1 MVTPLDALKAKYMKD
16 PDIIPP
22 EGQNKEELAEALAQ
36 QQIRQRKNNDRAFE
50 LLTKAGS
57 NEVDSGSSGGAKEG
71 GDSAMYRLTEFVQK
85 PVEKTELERKMW
97 GEPTKK
103 HLKIMNRPLSVLK
116 KEDIADIKLDAP
128 PAPDSD
134 EQKTE
139 IKQIKDLRSLLDK
152 EAVRERVEKQDE
164 DLLFPFNRYLRENN
178 LEIDREKFM
187 AILKD
192 VNTIIFKFKYFFN
205 RPRPHQH
212 SDLEEIE
219 NVGGKSPA
227 YPSGHSTTGA
237 VIAELLAEQFPE
249 HAENLRVM
257 GTELGYNRIIAGLHH
272 PSDHLAGLALA
283 SQLIPLLVDVKI
295 TKSDQFMN
303 ELFKYMAHR
312 ENLLK
317 DMTQIGTQDI
327 LDGVRIDK
335 ESNPRVPR
343 KKGQPAKSKKHSDLY
358 TDEDPKGTIQG
369 LGFKDVKTAK
379 ASVSKIKKSGRK
391 HAHKIQAAV
400 AMEQRA
406 KAAGKSSEAAVY
418 RKYIDSMKEKT
429 KRLEKHSEED
439 HTVEHIAEEKPFN
452 MDDAKQSLENQLEQI
467 QNKLNTGDYQIEKF
481 LTKAV
486 DNFDS
491 KKEIKEYKSIQTYL
505 KNNIKEDAM
514 GTLEEFKRELDDYI
528 NGFEYQELSPNR
540 KEAVLRAIR
549 NNIEEEGLSFDPAA
563 KFRDIARV
571 AQRGPDALSALVNSA
586 SDRVDAKTVANQL
599 NEEKP
604 KSKYDE
610 NNLMYYVRSNVKREL
625 EEKQNTDK
633 AKHPL
638 QDQFNKLPAEAK
650 KAFKDNFSPDS
661 LATFGMVEWLKNWKP
676 KQTRSERSVINQSEQ
691 KQHKEMYDQLSEDPN
706 NLVSYLTFPSIA
718 NEIEKQK
725 KDLIDNGVLDRQTF
739 KYTDTDQD
747 YVYMH
752 PLQPLVNALT
762 EEDKKE
768 FIDKISQRK
777 AKFKYV
783 GLQKYISDEFVSNKY
798 ALIDPNLTG
807 AYNPDLDPPKVG
819 GDTINKYIRNSQHI
833 AVNNPL
839 NKPPEVLKD
848 PRKNEAVVIKN
859 KPFEYDTSSP
869 EEAKKRFEELNVDED
884 PYEDVNVS
892 PEEAKNNWDD
902 AFNVEIDKNNLND
915 DQIEKIENSEINFV
929 DIGNRFK
936 ITDAHLLDEKRIQ
949 DEINNLNTGVDPS
962 EKITAFINNGFDNV
976 EVKTNGDGNEINVG
990 LEDFKNQISKA
1001 SQKIQEELQNND
1013 DRELVKIADIT
1024 NLAVDLKDRSNR
1036 ADLSPEEIETY
1047 ENDKGKLAEL
1057 IADYFLEHDQLK
1069 LFEALETSEVVTNFD
1084 ALNSIATGD
1093 LNTINNAFPP
1103 IEADEPTNEETQ
1115 EIVEDNQEEESSNA
1129 EENESEV
1136 PEGSFTS
1143 ETFANVP
1150 ADRFTFGGG
1159 FIENSGLRHAFLG
1172 VKGAGD
1178 TMWGQW
1184 YAETKVINPDTK
1196 KTEFEWRPND
1206 GFYLIKR
1213 SQDQIDKLKKKFPDR
1228 GEPSPVKQMHSNR
1241 RYHLDFTADGM
1252 DEGFQFYYDRYNNGE
1267 VMDFESLM
1275 TAIENEE
1282 SRKIREEFKELQ
1294 RQDARK
1300 KFDSKN
1306 YEYNDAFHG
1315 TAIDILKDADGIFAD
1330 DLATLEKPFKKQG
1343 YTFNQNQALEA
1354 ETFNDK
1360 YDEIAQKLVPE
1371 WRVDDEV
1378 RKSQST
1384 PIDEDDLNNQIY
1396 VRKLRNELS
1405 LDKSNLNNPIDV
1417 FIASDLH
1424 FMNHPEASNFLTG
1437 TSTKLKVNTDGDIE
1451 IDANEAEKN
1460 NINTGDPVKEDIA
1473 EEAPVKEDAV
1483 EEDAVEET
1491 QAEDLDAV
1499 LNTHSEIVNNLYRMK
1514 HTPSVY
1520 SLDKFK
1526 NELKTKHKTVDELE
1540 KHLSEQISGSNKQ
1553 KYDKFVA
1560 SQQEEQSATGAEKPP
1575 VKTPPTAEETPSDQ
1589 PAAPVA
1595 SARQIAREITNQVNE
1610 MPTLFN
1616 RRQDGTVAANQIAN
1630 NQSMMNRYRV
1640 LRSMFAVQ
1648 GAHISEGGKSEFV
1661 DENGQPITRGQIE
1674 EEIKS
1679 IDPEVIS
1686 KVQKDLQ
1693 GINTHLPRSL
1703 QAKLVKEESRPD
1715 YFEESHLK
1723 DLQESRTNSAQQ
1735 EQVHNQRMG
1744 EIKKEGINHER
1755 FNSDLHKETQQLKE
1769 WTPALQE
1776 NFMAEMNEKYAGQEG
1791 GPTKSQL
1798 EKERI
1803 ERGLPPGD
1811 PKPRMV
1817 KDAKTG
1823 AVVQQGFYLW
1833 HAGTH
1838 SWVTPEYVKVHG
1850 EAAAGLP
1857 TGSAVDL
1864 TQLKDSVNLP
1874 AHILE
1879 GTTAQKQGLVGM
1891 LHDGEKGA
1899 SFDGKVSNLSMIPA
1913 MGTRDENNNITHT
1926 DNIHQFTNDAHAA
1939 HMNVMGHYA
1948 EQQVKGS
1955 IENKSTLTDTSRG
1968 VRAYQA
1974 AGTSALNRY
1983 SARFKAAGGFK
1994 GALARFASEVGSFA
2008 PGRSSS
2014 PEVSA
2019 KFSSPSFEEE

>member
-1 MVTPLDALKAKYMKD
+1 MVAPLDALKAKYMKD

-22 EGQNKEELAEALAQ
+22 EGQDKEELAEALAQ

-97 GEPTKK
+97 GDPTKK
-103 HLKIMNRPLSVLK
+103 HLKIMNRPLNVLK
-116 KEDIADIKLDAP
+116 KEDLANIKLDAP

-152 EAVRERVEKQDE
+152 EAVRERVDKQDE

-187 AILKD
+187 TILKD

-205 RPRPHQH
+205 RPRPHQY
-212 SDLEEIE
+212 SDIDEIE
-219 NVGGKSPA
+219 NVGGKSPS

-249 HAENLRVM
+249 HAENVRVM
-257 GTELGYNRIIAGLHH
+257 GTELGYNRIIAGLHY

-283 SQLIPLLVDVKI
+283 SQLIPLLVDIKI

-379 ASVSKIKKSGRK
+379 ASVSKIRKSGRK

-429 KRLEKHSEED
+429 KRLEKHTED
-439 HTVEHIAEEKPFN
+439 EHVQEHNASDNLYPKVSV
-452 MDDAKQSLENQLEQI
+452 DKSKKSLLDQIEQI
-467 QNKLNTGDYQIEKF
+467 QSKITTGDYKIEKF

-486 DNFDS
+486 ENIEPDERKLYNTVVKKVDGYFEIDDNEKD
-491 KKEIKEYKSIQTYL
+491 
-505 KNNIKEDAM
+505 
-514 GTLEEFKRELDDYI
+514 EFKSQLEDYVNGYKFQDLTTTKRKKVLEQIQRYLDQEGFPKDPTEL
-528 NGFEYQELSPNR
+528 FEGYQELIVRDEDRLNAVVGGRLSGIDEQR
-540 KEAVLRAIR
+540 KK
-549 NNIEEEGLSFDPAA
+549 EGTS
-563 KFRDIARV
+563 
-571 AQRGPDALSALVNSA
+571 
-586 SDRVDAKTVANQL
+586 
-599 NEEKP
+599 EEKS

-610 NNLMYYVRSNVKREL
+610 NDLMYYVRSNVKREL
-625 EEKQNTDK
+625 EEKQNKDK
-633 AKHPL
+633 ARHPA
-638 QDQFNKLPAEAK
+638 QGQFNKLTDEGK
-650 KAFKDNFSPDS
+650 QEFKNNFSPDS
-661 LATFGMVEWLKNWKP
+661 LATFGMVDWIKNWRP
-676 KQTRSERSVINQSEQ
+676 NRTRTEERIIEVSEN
-691 KQHKEMYDQLSEDPN
+691 KQHRSMYDRLSTDPN
-706 NLVSYLTFPSIA
+706 NLVAYLSFGSVS
-718 NEIEKQK
+718 NEIEKQR
-725 KDLIDNGVLDRQTF
+725 KDLLDKNVLDRTDPN
-739 KYTDTDQD
+739 KYATTGDE
-747 YVYMH
+747 YNYMH
-752 PLQPLVNALT
+752 PLQALVDSLNDN
-762 EEDKKE
+762 DKADLLGKLQNSLEQRTAPSGAVAKLRAAELENFIKDE
-768 FIDKISQRK
+768 FITEKYTSQDSDIAIGVINTKNINQAISNSR
-777 AKFKYV
+777 
-783 GLQKYISDEFVSNKY
+783 YIASS
-798 ALIDPNLTG
+798 
-807 AYNPDLDPPKVG
+807 
-819 GDTINKYIRNSQHI
+819 
-833 AVNNPL
+833 NPL
-839 NKPPEVLKD
+839 RTEIKKDLAGGEGVDPEIASEAWGNLQGNITLPKD
-848 PRKNEAVVIKN
+848 
-859 KPFEYDTSSP
+859 D
-869 EEAKKRFEELNVDED
+869 
-884 PYEDVNVS
+884 
-892 PEEAKNNWDD
+892 
-902 AFNVEIDKNNLND
+902 LND
-915 DQIEKIENSEINFV
+915 DQAEEFKNSEFNFTETANEF
-929 DIGNRFK
+929 ILRG
-936 ITDAHLLDEKRIQ
+936 AHNFTPELIQ
-949 DEINNLNTGVDPS
+949 SELTRVNDLNPS
-962 EKITAFINNGFDNV
+962 EQITAFIENGNN
-976 EVKTNGDGNEINVG
+976 TAEINVNG
-990 LEDFKNQISKA
+990 DTNEVVVALNDFKKQVNNTTKEI
-1001 SQKIQEELQNND
+1001 EETLQNNN
-1013 DRELVKIADIT
+1013 DRQDTKITDIK
-1024 NLAVDLKDRSNR
+1024 NLMLDLQDRSYR
-1036 ADLSPEEIETY
+1036 ANLSPEEIESY
-1047 ENDKGKLAEL
+1047 EDDKTKLIDL
-1057 IADYFLEHDQLK
+1057 TQDYFAEHDQFK
-1069 LFEALETSEVVTNFD
+1069 LFQALEDTDLIQNFD
-1084 ALNSIATGD
+1084 VLNSIQSGD
-1093 LNTINNAFPP
+1093 PDVLDNVFPP
-1103 IEADEPTNEETQ
+1103 IEADEPTNDEAE
-1115 EIVEDNQEEESSNA
+1115 EIVEDIQEEESGNA
-1129 EENESEV
+1129 EENKSEV

-1159 FIENSGLRHAFLG
+1159 FIENSDLRHVFLG

-1184 YAETKVINPDTK
+1184 YAETKVTNPETK
-1196 KTEFEWRPND
+1196 ETTFEFRPND
-1206 GFYLIKR
+1206 GFYLINR
-1213 SQDQIDKLKKKFPDR
+1213 SQEKIDELKKKFPER

-1252 DEGFQFYYDRYNNGE
+1252 NEGYQFYYDKYNNGE
-1267 VMDFESLM
+1267 VMDYYDLIDAIKAGPNEDEDIEELRALQERDQKQKFES
-1275 TAIENEE
+1275 E
-1282 SRKIREEFKELQ
+1282 
-1294 RQDARK
+1294 
-1300 KFDSKN
+1300 N

-1315 TAIDILKDADGIFAD
+1315 TAISILKDADGIFAD

-1354 ETFNDK
+1354 ETFNNK

-1378 RKSQST
+1378 RKSEST
-1384 PIDEDDLNNQIY
+1384 PINEEELNNEIY

-1405 LDKSNLNNPIDV
+1405 LDKSNLNNPIDT

-1437 TSTKLKVNTDGDIE
+1437 TSTKLKVNTDGNVE
-1451 IDANEAEKN
+1451 IDADEAEDS
-1460 NINTGDPVKEDIA
+1460 NISTENVEEPKAEEDSVEEDSV
-1473 EEAPVKEDAV
+1473 EEAPV
-1483 EEDAVEET
+1483 EET
-1491 QAEDLDAV
+1491 SAENLDAV
-1499 LNTHSEIVNNLYRMK
+1499 LDTHSEIVNNLYGMK

-1560 SQQEEQSATGAEKPP
+1560 SQQEKQPATGAGQPP

-1595 SARQIAREITNQVNE
+1595 SADQIAREITNQVNE

-1616 RRQDGTVAANQIAN
+1616 RRQDGTVAVNQIAN

-1661 DENGQPITRGQIE
+1661 DKNGQPITRKQIE
-1674 EEIKS
+1674 EEIQN

-1715 YFEESHLK
+1715 YFEESHLQ

-1776 NFMAEMNEKYAGQEG
+1776 NFIAEMNQKYAGQEG

-1803 ERGLPPGD
+1803 EKGLPPGD
-1811 PKPRMV
+1811 PRPRMV

-1838 SWVTPEYVKVHG
+1838 SWVTPEYIKVHG

-1874 AHILE
+1874 AHVLE
-1879 GTTAQKQGLVGM
+1879 GTTAQKQGLIGM
-1891 LHDGEKGA
+1891 LHDGKNGA
-1899 SFDGKVSNLSMIPA
+1899 SFDGEVSNLSMTPA

-1939 HMNVMGHYA
+1939 HMNVLGHYA

-1974 AGTSALNRY
+1974 SGTSALNRY

>member
-1 MVTPLDALKAKYMKD
+1 MVTPLDALKSKYMKD

-22 EGQNKEELAEALAQ
+22 EGQDKEELAEALAQ

-97 GEPTKK
+97 GDPKK
-103 HLKIMNRPLSVLK
+103 RHLKIMNRPFSVLK

-134 EQKTE
+134 EEKTE

-152 EAVRERVEKQDE
+152 EAVRERIEKQDE
-164 DLLFPFNRYLRENN
+164 DILFPFNRYLRENN

-187 AILKD
+187 TILKD
-192 VNTIIFKFKYFFN
+192 VNTIIFKFKFFFN

-212 SDLEEIE
+212 SDLDEIE

-295 TKSDQFMN
+295 TKSDEFMN

-312 ENLLK
+312 ENLIK

-327 LDGVRIDK
+327 LDGVRINKDD
-335 ESNPRVPR
+335 NPRVPR

-429 KRLEKHSEED
+429 KRLEKHSEEH
-439 HTVEHIAEEKPFN
+439 HTVEHTAEEKPFS
-452 MDDAKQSLENQLEQI
+452 MEDAQQSLEDQLEQI

-491 KKEIKEYKSIQTYL
+491 KKEIKEYKGIQTYL

-514 GTLEEFKRELDDYI
+514 GTLDEFKRELDDYI

-586 SDRVDAKTVANQL
+586 SERVDAKTEANQP

-610 NNLMYYVRSNVKREL
+610 NDLMYYVRSNVKREL
-625 EEKQNTDK
+625 EEKENKDK
-633 AKHPL
+633 VEHPL
-638 QDQFNKLPAEAK
+638 QEQFNKLPAEAK

-676 KQTRSERSVINQSEQ
+676 KQTRSERDVTDASEQ
-691 KQHKEMYDQLSEDPN
+691 KQHRAMYDRLSEDPN

-739 KYTDTDQD
+739 KYTDSDQD
-747 YVYMH
+747 YTYMH

-762 EEDKKE
+762 QEDKKE
-768 FIDKISQRK
+768 FIDKISQRQP
-777 AKFKYV
+777 KFKYA
-783 GLQKYISDEFVSNKY
+783 GLQDYISDEFVKGKY

-807 AYNPDLDPPKVG
+807 VLNPELDPPKVG

-848 PRKNEAVVIKN
+848 PRKNQAVVQRVAA
-859 KPFEYDTSSP
+859 EYGDVSP
-869 EEAKKRFEELNVDED
+869 EDAKERFEELNVSED
-884 PYEDVNVS
+884 PYKDVNVS
-892 PEEAKNNWDD
+892 PEEAENNWDD

-929 DIGNRFK
+929 DLGNKFK
-936 ITDAHLLDEKRIQ
+936 ITDAHLLDKKRIQ
-949 DEINNLNTGVDPS
+949 DEINNLNTGVDAS
-962 EKITAFINNGFDNV
+962 EKITAFINNGFDTV
-976 EVKTNGDGNEINVG
+976 EVKTNGDGDEISVG
-990 LEDFKNQISKA
+990 LEDFKNQVSKA
-1001 SQKIQEELQNND
+1001 SEKIKEELQNNN
-1013 DRELVKIADIT
+1013 DREETKITDIK
-1024 NLAVDLKDRSNR
+1024 NLMLDLQDRSVR
-1036 ADLSPEEIETY
+1036 ADLSPEEIESY
-1047 ENDKGKLAEL
+1047 EDDKTKLIDL
-1057 IADYFLEHDQLK
+1057 TQDYFAEHDQFK
-1069 LFEALETSEVVTNFD
+1069 LFQALEDTDLIQNFD
-1084 ALNSIATGD
+1084 VLNSIQSGD
-1093 LNTINNAFPP
+1093 PDVLDNVFPP
-1103 IEADEPTNEETQ
+1103 IQPDEPTNEEAQ
-1115 EIVEDNQEEESSNA
+1115 EIVEENKEEESSNA
-1129 EENESEV
+1129 TENESEV

-1159 FIENSGLRHAFLG
+1159 FIENSGRRHAFLG

-1184 YAETKVINPDTK
+1184 YAETKVTNPKTK
-1196 KTEFEWRPND
+1196 ETALEFRPND

-1213 SQDQIDKLKKKFPDR
+1213 SQDQIDRIKKADPDKKV
-1228 GEPSPVKQMHSNR
+1228 SPVKQMHSNR

-1252 DEGFQFYYDRYNNGE
+1252 DEGFQFYYDRYNNGD

-1282 SRKIREEFKELQ
+1282 DRKVREEFKELQ
-1294 RQDARK
+1294 QQDAKK

-1330 DLATLEKPFKKQG
+1330 DLATLEQPFEKQG
-1343 YTFNQNQALEA
+1343 FTFYNDQALEA
-1354 ETFNDK
+1354 ETFNNK
-1360 YDEIAQKLVPE
+1360 YDEIAQELVPE

-1384 PIDEDDLNNQIY
+1384 PIDEDELNNEIY

-1405 LDKSNLNNPIDV
+1405 LDKSNLNNPIDT

-1437 TSTKLKVNTDGDIE
+1437 TSTKLKVNTDGNIE
-1451 IDANEAEKN
+1451 IDTEEAEDN
-1460 NINTGDPVKEDIA
+1460 NISTEETPVEETPVEETPV
-1473 EEAPVKEDAV
+1473 EEAPV
-1483 EEDAVEET
+1483 EET
-1491 QAEDLDAV
+1491 EAENLDAV
-1499 LNTHSEIVNNLYRMK
+1499 LDTHSEIVNNLYAMK

-1560 SQQEEQSATGAEKPP
+1560 SQQEEQPATGEGEPP
-1575 VKTPPTAEETPSDQ
+1575 VETPPTAEETPPEQ
-1589 PAAPVA
+1589 PQAPVA
-1595 SARQIAREITNQVNE
+1595 SADQIAREITNQVNE

-1616 RRQDGTVAANQIAN
+1616 MRQDRTVAANQIAN

-1661 DENGQPITRGQIE
+1661 DKNGQPITRKQIE
-1674 EEIKS
+1674 DEIRN

-1686 KVQKDLQ
+1686 KVQKDLL
-1693 GINTHLPRSL
+1693 GINTHLPKSL

-1769 WTPALQE
+1769 WTPTQQE

-1791 GPTKSQL
+1791 GATKSQL

-1803 ERGLPPGD
+1803 EKGLPPGD

-1879 GTTAQKQGLVGM
+1879 GTTAQKQGLIGM

-1939 HMNVMGHYA
+1939 HMNVTGHYA

-1974 AGTSALNRY
+1974 TGTSALNRY

-2008 PGRSSS
+2008 PGKSSS

>member
-1 MVTPLDALKAKYMKD
+1 MVTPLESLKEKYMKD
-16 PDIIPP
+16 PEIIP
-22 EGQNKEELAEALAQ
+22 EKGQSKEDLAEALAQ

-57 NEVDSGSSGGAKEG
+57 GEVDSGSSGGAKEG
-71 GDSAMYRLTEFVQK
+71 GDSAMYRLTEFVNK
-85 PVEKTELERKMW
+85 PIEKTELDRKMW
-97 GEPTKK
+97 GEPKKK
-103 HLKIMNRPLSVLK
+103 HLAIMNRPLAVLNK
-116 KEDIADIKLDAP
+116 DDIADIKLDAP
-128 PAPDSD
+128 PASDS
-134 EQKTE
+134 EETKTE
-139 IKQIKDLRSLLDK
+139 IKQIKDLRSMLDE
-152 EAVRERVEKQDE
+152 EAIRERIDKQDE
-164 DLLFPFNRYLRENN
+164 DILFPFNLYLRKND

-187 AILKD
+187 SILKD
-192 VNTIIFKFKYFFN
+192 VNTIIFKFKFFFN

-212 SDLEEIE
+212 SDIDEIE

-237 VIAELLAEQFPE
+237 VISELLAEQFPE
-249 HAENLRVM
+249 HAENFRVM

-272 PSDHLAGLALA
+272 PSDHVAGLALA
-283 SQLIPLLVDVKI
+283 AQLIPLLVDVKI
-295 TKSDQFMN
+295 TKSDEFMN

-312 ENLLK
+312 ENLIK

-327 LDGVRIDK
+327 LDGVRINKDD
-335 ESNPRVPR
+335 NPRVPR

-429 KRLEKHSEED
+429 KRLEKHSEEH
-439 HTVEHIAEEKPFN
+439 HTVEHTAEEKPFS
-452 MDDAKQSLENQLEQI
+452 MDDAQQSLEDQLEQI

-486 DNFDS
+486 ENIDPDERKLYNKVVKKVDGLENIVDNEKD
-491 KKEIKEYKSIQTYL
+491 
-505 KNNIKEDAM
+505 
-514 GTLEEFKRELDDYI
+514 EFKNQLEDYLNDIGFQGLTTSKRKRVLEQIQRHLDQE
-528 NGFEYQELSPNR
+528 GFPNEPKKLFEEYQDAVVESEDKLSNLVR
-540 KEAVLRAIR
+540 DASKVAEAKKDKEAQP
-549 NNIEEEGLSFDPAA
+549 E
-563 KFRDIARV
+563 
-571 AQRGPDALSALVNSA
+571 
-586 SDRVDAKTVANQL
+586 
-599 NEEKP
+599 
-604 KSKYDE
+604 SKYDE
-610 NNLMYYVRSNVKREL
+610 NDLMYYVRSNVKREL

-633 AKHPL
+633 AEHPSQEL
-638 QDQFNKLPAEAK
+638 FDNLSAAGKQD
-650 KAFKDNFSPDS
+650 FKNNFGPDS
-661 LATFGMVEWLKNWKP
+661 LATFGMNQWIKNWRP
-676 KQTRSERSVINQSEQ
+676 KQTESERDVTDSSEQ
-691 KQHKEMYDQLSEDPN
+691 KQHRAMYDRSSTNPN
-706 NLVSYLTFPSIA
+706 NLISYLTYGSVS

-725 KDLIDNGVLDRQTF
+725 KDLLDNNILDRKDPN
-739 KYTDTDQD
+739 KYATTGDD
-747 YVYMH
+747 YNYMH
-752 PLQPLVNALT
+752 PLQALVDSLGD
-762 EEDKKE
+762 EDKSDLIGKLQNNLQSRTVGE
-768 FIDKISQRK
+768 TT
-777 AKFKYV
+777 AKFKASE
-783 GLQKYISDEFVSNKY
+783 LENFIKDEFLKNKY
-798 ALIDPNLTG
+798 RSQDPEIEIGIIDT
-807 AYNPDLDPPKVG
+807 K
-819 GDTINKYIRNSQHI
+819 TINRAITNSRYIASS
-833 AVNNPL
+833 NPL
-839 NKPPEVLKD
+839 
-848 PRKNEAVVIKN
+848 R
-859 KPFEYDTSSP
+859 
-869 EEAKKRFEELNVDED
+869 EEIQQDFAGGEGVDED
-884 PYEDVNVS
+884 TLNEAWNNIKGDIKVS
-892 PEEAKNNWDD
+892 KDD
-902 AFNVEIDKNNLND
+902 LND
-915 DQIEKIENSEINFV
+915 DQAEEFKNSQFNFTETE
-929 DIGNRFK
+929 DEFILRQ
-936 ITDAHLLDEKRIQ
+936 AHNFTPDLIQ
-949 DEINNLNTGVDPS
+949 SELTKVNDLNPS
-962 EKITAFINNGFDNV
+962 EQITAFIENGNN
-976 EVKTNGDGNEINVG
+976 TAEINVNG
-990 LEDFKNQISKA
+990 DTNEVVVALDDFKKQVNNTTKEI
-1001 SQKIQEELQNND
+1001 EETLQNNN
-1013 DRELVKIADIT
+1013 DREETKITDIK
-1024 NLAVDLKDRSNR
+1024 NLMLDLQDRSVR
-1036 ADLSPEEIETY
+1036 ADLSSEEIESY
-1047 ENDKGKLAEL
+1047 EDDKNKLISL
-1057 IADYFLEHDQLK
+1057 TQDYFAEHDQFK
-1069 LFEALETSEVVTNFD
+1069 LFQALEDTDLTPNFEV
-1084 ALNSIATGD
+1084 LNSIQEAD
-1093 LNTINNAFPP
+1093 LDVLDNVFPP
-1103 IEADEPTNEETQ
+1103 IQPDEPTTEEAQ
-1115 EIVEDNQEEESSNA
+1115 EIVEGNKEEESINA
-1129 EENESEV
+1129 EENKSEV

-1143 ETFANVP
+1143 ETFADVP

-1159 FIENSGLRHAFLG
+1159 FIENSGRRHAFLG

-1184 YAETKVINPDTK
+1184 YAESKVTNPETK
-1196 KTEFEWRPND
+1196 KTTLEFRPND

-1213 SQDQIDKLKKKFPDR
+1213 SPDQIDKAKKRDPDK
-1228 GEPSPVKQMHSNR
+1228 EPSPVKQMHSNR

-1252 DEGFQFYYDRYNNGE
+1252 DEGYQVYYDKYNNGE
-1267 VMDFESLM
+1267 VMDYYDLIDAIKADPNEDIEELRDLQERDQKQKFES
-1275 TAIENEE
+1275 E
-1282 SRKIREEFKELQ
+1282 
-1294 RQDARK
+1294 
-1300 KFDSKN
+1300 N

-1315 TAIDILKDADGIFAD
+1315 TAISILKDADGIFAD
-1330 DLATLEKPFKKQG
+1330 DLATLEQPFEKQG
-1343 YTFNQNQALEA
+1343 FTFYNDQALEA
-1354 ETFNDK
+1354 ATFNNK

-1384 PIDEDDLNNQIY
+1384 PINEEELNNEIY

-1405 LDKSNLNNPIDV
+1405 LDKSNLNNPIDT

-1451 IDANEAEKN
+1451 IDANEAEEN
-1460 NINTGDPVKEDIA
+1460 NINIEDVENVVEEDPVEKPKAEEAQA
-1473 EEAPVKEDAV
+1473 EEAP
-1483 EEDAVEET
+1483 
-1491 QAEDLDAV
+1491 AENLDAV
-1499 LNTHSEIVNNLYRMK
+1499 LDTHSEIVNNLYRMK
-1514 HTPSVY
+1514 YNPDVY

-1526 NELKTKHKTVDELE
+1526 NKLKAKHKTVDDLE
-1540 KHLSEQISGSNKQ
+1540 EHLSDQTGGTNKV
-1553 KYDKFVA
+1553 KYDKFVS
-1560 SQQEEQSATGAEKPP
+1560 SQQDEQPATGAGQPP
-1575 VKTPPTAEETPSDQ
+1575 VQTPPTAEETPPEQ
-1589 PAAPVA
+1589 PQAPVA
-1595 SARQIAREITNQVNE
+1595 SADQIAREITNQVNE

-1616 RRQDGTVAANQIAN
+1616 MRQDRTVAANQIAN
-1630 NQSMMNRYRV
+1630 NEAMMNRYRV

-1661 DENGQPITRGQIE
+1661 DKNGQPITRKQIE
-1674 EEIKS
+1674 DEIRN

-1686 KVQKDLQ
+1686 KVQKDLL
-1693 GINTHLPRSL
+1693 GINTHLPKSL

-1769 WTPALQE
+1769 WTPTQQE
-1776 NFMAEMNEKYAGQEG
+1776 SFMAEMNEKYAGQEG

-1803 ERGLPPGD
+1803 EKGLPPGD
-1811 PKPRMV
+1811 PRPRMV

-1864 TQLKDSVNLP
+1864 TQLKDSVGLP
-1874 AHILE
+1874 AHVLE
-1879 GTTAQKQGLVGM
+1879 GTTAEKQGLVGM
-1891 LHDGEKGA
+1891 LHDGENGA
-1899 SFDGKVSNLSMIPA
+1899 SFGGEVSNLSMTPA

-1939 HMNVMGHYA
+1939 HMNVLGHYA

-1974 AGTSALNRY
+1974 TGTSALNRY

-1994 GALARFASEVGSFA
+1994 GALARFASEVGSA
-2008 PGRSSS
+2008 VPGRPST
-2014 PEVSA
+2014 PEGSA
-2019 KFSSPSFEEE
+2019 KFSAPSFEEE

>member
-429 KRLEKHSEED
+429 KRLEKHTED
-439 HTVEHIAEEKPFN
+439 EHVQEHNASDNFYPKVN
-452 MDDAKQSLENQLEQI
+452 VDKSKKSLLDQIEQI
-467 QNKLNTGDYQIEKF
+467 QSKITTGDYKIEKF

-486 DNFDS
+486 ENIEPDEKKLYNKVVKKVDGYFEIDDNEKDEFKNQLEDYLNGYEFQDLTTTKRKRVLEQIQRHLDQEGFPNEPKKLFEEYQDAVVQDEDRLS
-491 KKEIKEYKSIQTYL
+491 AVVGGRLSGIDKKRKKEDT
-505 KNNIKEDAM
+505 
-514 GTLEEFKRELDDYI
+514 
-528 NGFEYQELSPNR
+528 P
-540 KEAVLRAIR
+540 
-549 NNIEEEGLSFDPAA
+549 
-563 KFRDIARV
+563 
-571 AQRGPDALSALVNSA
+571 
-586 SDRVDAKTVANQL
+586 
-599 NEEKP
+599 EEKP

-610 NNLMYYVRSNVKREL
+610 NDLMYYVRSNVKREL
-625 EEKQNTDK
+625 EEKENKDK
-633 AKHPL
+633 VKHPA
-638 QDQFNKLPAEAK
+638 QEQFDNLSAEGK
-650 KAFKDNFSPDS
+650 QEFKNTFSADS
-661 LATFGMVEWLKNWKP
+661 LTTFGMVDWIKNWKP
-676 KQTRSERSVINQSEQ
+676 KQTRSERDVTDASEQ
-691 KQHKEMYDQLSEDPN
+691 KQHRAMYDRLSEDPN
-706 NLVSYLTFPSIA
+706 NLVSYLTYGSVS

-725 KDLIDNGVLDRQTF
+725 KDLLDKDVLDRTDPN
-739 KYTDTDQD
+739 KYATTGDD
-747 YVYMH
+747 YNYMH
-752 PLQPLVNALT
+752 PLQALVDSLNDN
-762 EEDKKE
+762 DKADLIGKLQNNLQSRTVG
-768 FIDKISQRK
+768 DTV
-777 AKFKYV
+777 AKFKASE
-783 GLQKYISDEFVSNKY
+783 LENFIKDEFVKNKY
-798 ALIDPNLTG
+798 RSQDPDIEIGTIDTKTINRAISNSRYIASSNPLREEIKADLAGGEGVDDDTLSEAWNNINADVKVPKDGLNSEQLEEFKNSEFNFTETEDEIILRQ
-807 AYNPDLDPPKVG
+807 AHNFTPDLIQSELTKINDLNPSEQIKAFIENGNDTAEINVN
-819 GDTINKYIRNSQHI
+819 GDTNEVVVALDDFKKQ
-833 AVNNPL
+833 VNNTT
-839 NKPPEVLKD
+839 KEIEEVLQNNND
-848 PRKNEAVVIKN
+848 RE
-859 KPFEYDTSSP
+859 DT
-869 EEAKKRFEELNVDED
+869 
-884 PYEDVNVS
+884 
-892 PEEAKNNWDD
+892 
-902 AFNVEIDKNNLND
+902 
-915 DQIEKIENSEINFV
+915 
-929 DIGNRFK
+929 K
-936 ITDAHLLDEKRIQ
+936 ITDIK
-949 DEINNLNTGVDPS
+949 NLMID
-962 EKITAFINNGFDNV
+962 
-976 EVKTNGDGNEINVG
+976 
-990 LEDFKNQISKA
+990 LED
-1001 SQKIQEELQNND
+1001 
-1013 DRELVKIADIT
+1013 
-1024 NLAVDLKDRSNR
+1024 RSAR
-1036 ADLSPEEIETY
+1036 ADLSPEEIESY
-1047 ENDKGKLAEL
+1047 EDDKIKLYEL
-1057 IADYFLEHDQLK
+1057 TQEYFREHDQLK
-1069 LFEALETSEVVTNFD
+1069 LFQALEDTELIPNFD
-1084 ALNSIATGD
+1084 VLNSIQSGD
-1093 LNTINNAFPP
+1093 IDVLDNVFPP
-1103 IEADEPTNEETQ
+1103 IEADEPTTDEAQ
-1115 EIVEDNQEEESSNA
+1115 EIVEGNKEEESINA
-1129 EENESEV
+1129 EENQSEV

-1159 FIENSGLRHAFLG
+1159 FIENSGRRHAFLG

-1184 YAETKVINPDTK
+1184 YAETKVTNPETK
-1196 KTEFEWRPND
+1196 KSALEWRPND

-1213 SQDQIDKLKKKFPDR
+1213 SQDQIDKAKKRDPEK
-1228 GEPSPVKQMHSNR
+1228 EPSPVKQMHSNR

-1267 VMDFESLM
+1267 IMDFESLM
-1275 TAIENEE
+1275 TAIKNEE
-1282 SRKIREEFKELQ
+1282 DESVREEFKELQ
-1294 RQDARK
+1294 RQDAKK

-1330 DLATLEKPFKKQG
+1330 DLATLEQPFEKQG
-1343 YTFNQNQALEA
+1343 FTFYNDQALEA
-1354 ETFNDK
+1354 ETFNNK

-1384 PIDEDDLNNQIY
+1384 PIDEEELNNEIY

-1451 IDANEAEKN
+1451 IDADEAKEN
-1460 NINTGDPVKEDIA
+1460 NINTGDPV
-1473 EEAPVKEDAV
+1473 EEVPV
-1483 EEDAVEET
+1483 EEVPVEEVPVEET

-1499 LNTHSEIVNNLYRMK
+1499 LDTHSEIVNNLYRMK

-1560 SQQEEQSATGAEKPP
+1560 SQQEEQSATGAGQPP

-1595 SARQIAREITNQVNE
+1595 SASQIAREITNQVNE

-1661 DENGQPITRGQIE
+1661 DENGQPITRKQIE
-1674 EEIKS
+1674 DEIRN

>member
-152 EAVRERVEKQDE
+152 EAVRERVDKQDE

-187 AILKD
+187 SILKD

-379 ASVSKIKKSGRK
+379 ASVSKIRKSGRK

-429 KRLEKHSEED
+429 KRLEKHTED
-439 HTVEHIAEEKPFN
+439 EHVQEHNASDNFYPKVSV
-452 MDDAKQSLENQLEQI
+452 DKSKKSLLDQIEQI
-467 QNKLNTGDYQIEKF
+467 QSKITTGDYKIEKF

-486 DNFDS
+486 ENIEPDEKKLYNKVVKKVDGYFEINDNEKDRFKSQLEDYVNGYGFQDLTTTKRKRVLEQIQRYLDQEGFPNDPEELFEDYQKLVVQDEDRLS
-491 KKEIKEYKSIQTYL
+491 AVVGGRLSAIDEKRKKEDTPK
-505 KNNIKEDAM
+505 
-514 GTLEEFKRELDDYI
+514 
-528 NGFEYQELSPNR
+528 
-540 KEAVLRAIR
+540 
-549 NNIEEEGLSFDPAA
+549 
-563 KFRDIARV
+563 
-571 AQRGPDALSALVNSA
+571 
-586 SDRVDAKTVANQL
+586 
-599 NEEKP
+599 EKP
-604 KSKYDE
+604 ESKYDE
-610 NNLMYYVRSNVKREL
+610 NDLMYYVRSNVKREL
-625 EEKQNTDK
+625 EEKENKDK
-633 AKHPL
+633 VEHPA
-638 QDQFNKLPAEAK
+638 QKQFNNLSAEGK
-650 KAFKDNFSPDS
+650 QEFKNTFSADS
-661 LATFGMVEWLKNWKP
+661 LGTFGMVDWIKNWRP
-676 KQTRSERSVINQSEQ
+676 KQTRSERDVTDASEQ
-691 KQHKEMYDQLSEDPN
+691 KQHRAMYDRLSEDPN

-848 PRKNEAVVIKN
+848 PRKNEAVVQRVAA
-859 KPFEYDTSSP
+859 EYEDVSP
-869 EEAKKRFEELNVDED
+869 EEAKERFEQLNVRED
-884 PYEDVNVS
+884 PYKDVNVS
-892 PEEAKNNWDD
+892 PEEAENNWDD

-915 DQIEKIENSEINFV
+915 DQIKKIENSEINFV

-936 ITDAHLLDEKRIQ
+936 ITDAHLLDDKRIQ
-949 DEINNLNTGVDPS
+949 DEINNLNTGVDAS

-976 EVKTNGDGNEINVG
+976 EVKTNGDGNEISVG

-1001 SQKIQEELQNND
+1001 SQKIQEKLQNNN
-1013 DRELVKIADIT
+1013 DREEVKIADIS
-1024 NLAVDLKDRSNR
+1024 NLAVDLQDRSNR
-1036 ADLSPEEIETY
+1036 TDLSPEEIETY
-1047 ENDKGKLAEL
+1047 EDDKIKLFEL
-1057 IADYFLEHDQLK
+1057 TQEYFREHDQLK
-1069 LFEALETSEVVTNFD
+1069 LFEALETSDIVTNFD
-1084 ALNSIATGD
+1084 ALNSIATGN
-1093 LNTINNAFPP
+1093 LNALNNAFPP
-1103 IEADEPTNEETQ
+1103 IEADNPTNEEA
-1115 EIVEDNQEEESSNA
+1115 ENIIEDNKEEESSNA
-1129 EENESEV
+1129 AENESEV

-1159 FIENSGLRHAFLG
+1159 FIENSGLRHVFLG

-1184 YAETKVINPDTK
+1184 YAETKVINPETK
-1196 KTEFEWRPND
+1196 ETTFEFRPND

-1213 SQDQIDKLKKKFPDR
+1213 SQEKIDELKKKFPDR
-1228 GEPSPVKQMHSNR
+1228 GEPSPIKQMHSNR

-1252 DEGFQFYYDRYNNGE
+1252 DEGFQFYYDRYNNGD

-1275 TAIENEE
+1275 TAIKNEE
-1282 SRKIREEFKELQ
+1282 DRKVREDFKELQ
-1294 RQDARK
+1294 RQDRK
-1300 KFDSKN
+1300 QKFDSKN

-1343 YTFNQNQALEA
+1343 YTF
-1354 ETFNDK
+1354 
-1360 YDEIAQKLVPE
+1360 I
-1371 WRVDDEV
+1371 
-1378 RKSQST
+1378 
-1384 PIDEDDLNNQIY
+1384 
-1396 VRKLRNELS
+1396 
-1405 LDKSNLNNPIDV
+1405 
-1417 FIASDLH
+1417 
-1424 FMNHPEASNFLTG
+1424 
-1437 TSTKLKVNTDGDIE
+1437 
-1451 IDANEAEKN
+1451 
-1460 NINTGDPVKEDIA
+1460 
-1473 EEAPVKEDAV
+1473 
-1483 EEDAVEET
+1483 
-1491 QAEDLDAV
+1491 
-1499 LNTHSEIVNNLYRMK
+1499 
-1514 HTPSVY
+1514 
-1520 SLDKFK
+1520 
-1526 NELKTKHKTVDELE
+1526 
-1540 KHLSEQISGSNKQ
+1540 
-1553 KYDKFVA
+1553 
-1560 SQQEEQSATGAEKPP
+1560 
-1575 VKTPPTAEETPSDQ
+1575 
-1589 PAAPVA
+1589 
-1595 SARQIAREITNQVNE
+1595 
-1610 MPTLFN
+1610 
-1616 RRQDGTVAANQIAN
+1616 
-1630 NQSMMNRYRV
+1630 
-1640 LRSMFAVQ
+1640 
-1648 GAHISEGGKSEFV
+1648 
-1661 DENGQPITRGQIE
+1661 
-1674 EEIKS
+1674 
-1679 IDPEVIS
+1679 
-1686 KVQKDLQ
+1686 
-1693 GINTHLPRSL
+1693 
-1703 QAKLVKEESRPD
+1703 
-1715 YFEESHLK
+1715 
-1723 DLQESRTNSAQQ
+1723 
-1735 EQVHNQRMG
+1735 
-1744 EIKKEGINHER
+1744 
-1755 FNSDLHKETQQLKE
+1755 
-1769 WTPALQE
+1769 
-1776 NFMAEMNEKYAGQEG
+1776 
-1791 GPTKSQL
+1791 
-1798 EKERI
+1798 
-1803 ERGLPPGD
+1803 
-1811 PKPRMV
+1811 
-1817 KDAKTG
+1817 
-1823 AVVQQGFYLW
+1823 
-1833 HAGTH
+1833 
-1838 SWVTPEYVKVHG
+1838 
-1850 EAAAGLP
+1850 
-1857 TGSAVDL
+1857 
-1864 TQLKDSVNLP
+1864 
-1874 AHILE
+1874 
-1879 GTTAQKQGLVGM
+1879 
-1891 LHDGEKGA
+1891 
-1899 SFDGKVSNLSMIPA
+1899 
-1913 MGTRDENNNITHT
+1913 
-1926 DNIHQFTNDAHAA
+1926 
-1939 HMNVMGHYA
+1939 
-1948 EQQVKGS
+1948 
-1955 IENKSTLTDTSRG
+1955 
-1968 VRAYQA
+1968 
-1974 AGTSALNRY
+1974 
-1983 SARFKAAGGFK
+1983 
-1994 GALARFASEVGSFA
+1994 
-2008 PGRSSS
+2008 
-2014 PEVSA
+2014 
-2019 KFSSPSFEEE
+2019 